1 MLKMHT
7 KFIINGKV
15 CFFSN
20 EHRLEPLGEQGSAI
34 SLNVPVSRCLLLLL
48 QRKGSVISQSEF
60 VYEVWESKG
69 QFANANTYFQNIHLL
84 RKALK
89 TSGIEE
95 SIIKTVPKEGIRF
108 TGTVTYLNESNSES
122 TAELTENETR
132 NITNEASTDKQ
143 APDVIDVKIQ
153 PPFAPFFSSQKML
166 YVKIFFVLGLLSIF
180 ILLLLNFHKDTNK
193 NTDFFSNY
201 QLIGEVNQCKVYA
214 SSTSILWPRSEYL
227 DFVKNKNTSCQP
239 GQVAY
244 IAMNIFRTR
253 ALIHICDKSVSNTA
267 SCLTKLYII
276 ESENER

>member
-1 MLKMHT
+1 MHT

-15 CFFSN
+15 CFLSD

-48 QRKGSVISQSEF
+48 QRKGSVISQSDF

-122 TAELTENETR
+122 TAEPTENETR
-132 NITNEASTDKQ
+132 NIATEASSNKGATN
-143 APDVIDVKIQ
+143 VIDVEIQ
-153 PPFAPFFSSQKML
+153 PPSTRFFSRQKML
-166 YVKIFFVLGLLSIF
+166 YVKIFFIFGLLSIF
-180 ILLLLNFHKDTNK
+180 TL
-193 NTDFFSNY
+193 
-201 QLIGEVNQCKVYA
+201 
-214 SSTSILWPRSEYL
+214 
-227 DFVKNKNTSCQP
+227 
-239 GQVAY
+239 
-244 IAMNIFRTR
+244 
-253 ALIHICDKSVSNTA
+253 
-267 SCLTKLYII
+267 
-276 ESENER
+276 